1 MTEMMTTDVRAIM
14 DRTPF
19 DASAVADLRE
29 VLNRDPSRYRT
40 LRDAVSTI
48 RDREKK
54 TPSGSPETHLRL
66 GVGEVLLGR
75 YSRGLDSLKRAGDLG
90 MALYFQGLAHENLQK
105 FAEAA
110 EAFAKA
116 AKLGYDAKNSEL
128 RRAGALRRLGR
139 VEEADGKVEAG
150 RAKVAEAGKILAG
163 LEKSVGSSAE
173 YHFQRGAILAAEG
186 ELELAA
192 VELEKAVELDRD
204 HNGALFE
211 LAYINDLYG
220 NDEAAV
226 DFYKRCTERPP
237 VPLAAWIN
245 LGVLYEDEMK
255 FREAEQCY
263 RRVLEHDPDHPR
275 ARLFMKDCQASK
287 GMYYDEEAEKG
298 YTVLKQLLE
307 IPVTDFELS
316 VRSRNCLR
324 KMNIR
329 TLGDLTRTT
338 EVALL
343 ASKNFGETS
352 LAEIKEMMRS
362 KGVRLGMALE
372 GAERVGPG
380 GGVEHRE
387 PVQEVSP
394 EVQAMLGKPISELSL
409 SVRARKCMSKLNLQ
423 TVGDLTR
430 RSGDDLL
437 ECKNF
442 GVTSLNE
449 VRDKLSA
456 LGLKLK
462 ND

>member
-1 MTEMMTTDVRAIM
+1 MAEMMTTDVRAIM
-14 DRTPF
+14 DRSPF
-19 DASAVADLRE
+19 DVSAVADLRE

-40 LRDAVSTI
+40 LRDAVATI
-48 RDREKK
+48 RDRQKK
-54 TPSGSPETHLRL
+54 EGKAGDAETNLRL
-66 GVGEVLLGR
+66 GVGEILLGR
-75 YSRGLDSLKRAGDLG
+75 YAPGLESLKAAGELG
-90 MALYFQGLAHENLQK
+90 MAHHFRGLALENLQRHD
-105 FAEAA
+105 EAA
-110 EAFAKA
+110 EAFAHS

-128 RRAGALRRLGR
+128 HRAGALRRLGKLDDAR
-139 VEEADGKVEAG
+139 
-150 RAKVAEAGKILAG
+150 KIIKEQ
-163 LEKSVGSSAE
+163 EKQKGSSAE
-173 YHFQRGAILAAEG
+173 LHFQKGALLSAEG
-186 ELELAA
+186 ELLAA
-192 VELEKAVELDRD
+192 AEELEQAVALDKD

-211 LAYINDLYG
+211 LAYINDLHG
-220 NDEAAV
+220 NDETAI
-226 DFYKRCTERPP
+226 DLYKRCTERPP
-237 VPLAAWIN
+237 VPLSAWIN

-263 RRVLEHDPDHPR
+263 NRVLEHVPNHPR
-275 ARLFMKDCQASK
+275 ARLFALDCQASK

-338 EVALL
+338 EAALL

-352 LAEIKEMMRS
+352 LAEIKEMMQS
-362 KGVRLGMALE
+362 KGVHLGMALE
-372 GAERVGPG
+372 GSEPAAVGRDHRAEPA
-380 GGVEHRE
+380 
-387 PVQEVSP
+387 QEVSP
-394 EVQAMLGKPISELSL
+394 ELQAILSRPISELSL

-423 TVGDLTR
+423 TIGDLTKR
-430 RSGDDLL
+430 TSDDLL

-449 VRDKLSA
+449 VRDKLAS

>member
-19 DASAVADLRE
+19 DVSAVADLRE
-29 VLNRDPSRYRT
+29 LLNRDPSRYGT
-40 LRDAVSTI
+40 LREAVANI
-48 RDREKK
+48 RDRERGEKEIK
-54 TPSGSPETHLRL
+54 PESHLRL

-75 YSRGLDSLKRAGDLG
+75 YHSGLDHLRKAGNQG
-90 MALYFQGLAHENLQK
+90 MASYFQGIALENMQRWPD
-105 FAEAA
+105 AA
-110 EAFAKA
+110 EAFSQASRQGFETKSA
-116 AKLGYDAKNSEL
+116 DLH
-128 RRAGALRRLGR
+128 RAGALRRGGHI
-139 VEEADGKVEAG
+139 EEARKLLTE
-150 RAKVAEAGKILAG
+150 
-163 LEKSVGSSAE
+163 LEKHGVSSAE
-173 YHFQRGAILAAEG
+173 YHFQKGSILSHDGELVKAAAEF
-186 ELELAA
+186 
-192 VELEKAVELDRD
+192 EKALEMDRD

-220 NDEAAV
+220 NDDTAI
-226 DFYKRCTERPP
+226 DYYKRCTEHPP
-237 VPLAAWIN
+237 VPLAAWVN
-245 LGVLYEDEMK
+245 LGILYEDEMK
-255 FREAEQCY
+255 FREAENCY
-263 RRVLEHDPDHPR
+263 RQVLNYDPNQPR
-275 ARLFMKDCQASK
+275 ARLFAKDCQASK

-338 EVALL
+338 EMALL

-352 LAEIKEMMRS
+352 LAEIKEMMGS

-372 GAERVGPG
+372 GGERMAAGASANGPTHD
-380 GGVEHRE
+380 HRSD
-387 PVQEVSP
+387 PTP
-394 EVQAMLGKPISELSL
+394 EVPPEIQALLNKPIADLSL
-409 SVRARKCMSKLNLQ
+409 SVRARKCMSKLNIQ
-423 TVGDLTR
+423 TIGDLAKH
-430 RSGDDLL
+430 SGDDLL

-449 VRDKLSA
+449 VREKLTI
-456 LGLKLK
+456 LGLKLR

>member
-48 RDREKK
+48 RDREKAQ
-54 TPSGSPETHLRL
+54 PSGPEAQLRL
-66 GVGEVLLGR
+66 GVGDVLLGR
-75 YSRGLDSLKRAGDLG
+75 YSSGLESLKRAGDAG
-90 MALYFQGLAHENLQK
+90 MALYFQGLAYENLQK
-105 FAEAA
+105 YRDAA
-110 EAFAKA
+110 EAFTKSAQV
-116 AKLGYDAKNSEL
+116 GYDPKNSEL
-128 RRAGALRRLGR
+128 RRAGALRRLGQADQANGR
-139 VEEADGKVEAG
+139 FEPAAEKLSEA
-150 RAKVAEAGKILAG
+150 RKILDG
-163 LEKSVGSSAE
+163 LEGSVGSAE
-173 YHFQRGAILAAEG
+173 FHYQRGAL
-186 ELELAA
+186 LA
-192 VELEKAVELDRD
+192 VEGDLEKAAAELEQALAQDRD

-220 NDEAAV
+220 NDDAAV

-245 LGVLYEDEMK
+245 LGILYEDEMK

-263 RRVLEHDPDHPR
+263 RQVLEYDPNHPR
-275 ARLFMKDCQASK
+275 ARLFVRDCQASK

-338 EVALL
+338 EAALL

-372 GAERVGPG
+372 GAERGGPNG
-380 GGVEHRE
+380 ADHRAE
-387 PVQEVSP
+387 PAQEVSP
-394 EVQAMLGKPISELSL
+394 EIQAMLSKPISELSL

-423 TVGDLTR
+423 TVGDLTK